1 MICTL
6 NLKNIILLVLF
17 SDFINYK
24 YVMIMASEISKMVM
38 ETMLTLITT
47 AFAFVAGLAWNEAI
61 QKLIEEFY
69 TAGGAVTGLLIYA
82 VIVTIVAVVVTVL
95 LARIAVKWVLI
106 LIKNKYP
113 FLFFLENSFFAFEV
127 IDYFP
132 NSSTVF

>member
-1 MICTL
+1 
-6 NLKNIILLVLF
+6 
-17 SDFINYK
+17 
-24 YVMIMASEISKMVM
+24 MIMASEISKMVM

-95 LARIAVKWVLI
+95 LARIAGKMG
-106 LIKNKYP
+106 
-113 FLFFLENSFFAFEV
+113 
-127 IDYFP
+127 IDLDKD
-132 NSSTVF
+132 

>member
-1 MICTL
+1 MI
-6 NLKNIILLVLF
+6 
-17 SDFINYK
+17 
-24 YVMIMASEISKMVM
+24 M

-95 LARIAVKWVLI
+95 LARSAGKMG
-106 LIKNKYP
+106 
-113 FLFFLENSFFAFEV
+113 
-127 IDYFP
+127 IDLDK
-132 NSSTVF
+132 

>member
-6 NLKNIILLVLF
+6 NLKNIIILVLF

-69 TAGGAVTGLLIYA
+69 TARGAVTGLLIYA

-95 LARIAVKWVLI
+95 LARIAGKMG
-106 LIKNKYP
+106 
-113 FLFFLENSFFAFEV
+113 
-127 IDYFP
+127 IDLDKE
-132 NSSTVF
+132 

>member
-6 NLKNIILLVLF
+6 NLKNIIILVLF

-24 YVMIMASEISKMVM
+24 YVMIMASEISKMIM

-47 AFAFVAGLAWNEAI
+47 AFAFVVGLAWNEAI

-95 LARIAVKWVLI
+95 LARIAGKMGINLD
-106 LIKNKYP
+106 K
-113 FLFFLENSFFAFEV
+113 E
-127 IDYFP
+127 
-132 NSSTVF
+132 

>member
-6 NLKNIILLVLF
+6 NLKNIIILVLF

-82 VIVTIVAVVVTVL
+82 VIVTIVAVVVPVL
-95 LARIAVKWVLI
+95 LARIAGTMG
-106 LIKNKYP
+106 
-113 FLFFLENSFFAFEV
+113 
-127 IDYFP
+127 IDLDKE
-132 NSSTVF
+132 

>member
-6 NLKNIILLVLF
+6 NLKNIIILVLF

-24 YVMIMASEISKMVM
+24 YVMIMASEISKMIM

-95 LARIAVKWVLI
+95 LARIAGKMGINLD
-106 LIKNKYP
+106 K
-113 FLFFLENSFFAFEV
+113 E
-127 IDYFP
+127 
-132 NSSTVF
+132 

>member
-6 NLKNIILLVLF
+6 NLKNIIILVLF
-17 SDFINYK
+17 SDFI
-24 YVMIMASEISKMVM
+24 YVMIMASEISKMIM

-95 LARIAVKWVLI
+95 LARIAGKMG
-106 LIKNKYP
+106 
-113 FLFFLENSFFAFEV
+113 
-127 IDYFP
+127 IDLDKE
-132 NSSTVF
+132 

>member
-1 MICTL
+1 
-6 NLKNIILLVLF
+6 
-17 SDFINYK
+17 
-24 YVMIMASEISKMVM
+24 MASEISKMIM

-95 LARIAVKWVLI
+95 LARIAGKMGIGLD
-106 LIKNKYP
+106 K
-113 FLFFLENSFFAFEV
+113 
-127 IDYFP
+127 D
-132 NSSTVF
+132 

>member
-1 MICTL
+1 MICIL
-6 NLKNIILLVLF
+6 NLKNINILVLF
-17 SDFINYK
+17 LDFINYK
-24 YVMIMASEISKMVM
+24 QVMIMASEISKMIM

-95 LARIAVKWVLI
+95 LARIAGKMG
-106 LIKNKYP
+106 
-113 FLFFLENSFFAFEV
+113 
-127 IDYFP
+127 IDLDKE
-132 NSSTVF
+132 

>member
-1 MICTL
+1 M
-6 NLKNIILLVLF
+6 
-17 SDFINYK
+17 D
-24 YVMIMASEISKMVM
+24 SEISKMIM

-95 LARIAVKWVLI
+95 LARIAGKMG
-106 LIKNKYP
+106 
-113 FLFFLENSFFAFEV
+113 
-127 IDYFP
+127 IDLYKD
-132 NSSTVF
+132 